1 MATTSPRERTRSRR
15 TRRGPARWTVRTRV
29 LSTLLAFVA
38 GGLAVTGVLTFAA
51 QFRAL
56 DQRVEAELWQ
66 EHSELALIA
75 SSVEPDGSSTY
86 TTVDGLLLHATD
98 SAAPSD
104 HESVVA
110 LVDEEPRYQPRQ
122 QDFSLIPR
130 PTEDM
135 TAAEVA
141 AVEAEGEQVKAQI
154 LDAHVPDRTVI
165 VPMESGDREL
175 RVLIASVTVA
185 GDDSQGLFV
194 VASDIG
200 AQRRDLWQSVAVF
213 AGLSVLTLLVAGWAG
228 YVATGRLLRPLEDLR
243 RATEQVTVTDL
254 EHRVTATG
262 GDDISALAQNFNRML
277 ERIQEGFAEQ
287 RRFMSDVGHELR
299 TPLTIVRGTLETT
312 DVQDPA
318 DVTEAHEIAV
328 EELERM
334 GRVVGDLSE
343 LAASSRPDYVRPRPA
358 DLATLTRSAFA
369 RIEHIAEREWI
380 LARSVDVVAEVDE
393 QRLTQAIVQL
403 AANAARYSEEGSR
416 IWFGVDQVL
425 GPDGP
430 EIHVSVRDEG
440 VGIAEEDQRRVFER
454 FTRAEGARGSG
465 SGLGLPIVLAIAE
478 GHGGTVRLLSS
489 PGRGSTFTLVLP
501 LVSSLSA
508 GDDEEEPAAHSG
520 HTGARGTG
528 PDGSV
533 RPRSADDETE
543 QPLRRERG

>member
-328 EELERM
+328 EELDRM

-508 GDDEEEPAAHSG
+508 GDDEEEPASHSG